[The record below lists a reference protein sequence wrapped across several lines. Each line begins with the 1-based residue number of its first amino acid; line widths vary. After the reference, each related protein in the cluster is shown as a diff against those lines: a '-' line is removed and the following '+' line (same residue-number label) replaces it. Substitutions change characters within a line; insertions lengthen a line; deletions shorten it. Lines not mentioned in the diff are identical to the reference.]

1 VSVQRRPPY
10 RFAALT
16 VIALLAGCSV
26 EPARWADATPAATAA
41 PTVAA
46 PQPSA
51 PAPAPSTPDAFTAT
65 TERVTAA
72 DLPHSWRSGCPVGPA
87 DLRRIRLTFWGFDG
101 VAHTGAIVVH
111 RAVVPDVTSVFRTL
125 YAARFPIRSLRPV
138 DEYGGSDDRS
148 MAADNTSGFNCR
160 NAVAA
165 GRPTWSVH
173 AYGRAIDVNPV
184 ENPYLLGAK
193 VLPPNAVRYVDRAR
207 RRPGMAY
214 AGGTLVQAFAAVGWK
229 WNGTPR
235 RSPDYQ
241 HFSET
246 GG

>member
-10 RFAALT
+10 RFAVLT
-16 VIALLAGCSV
+16 VVALLAGCSA
-26 EPARWADATPAATAA
+26 EPPPGTDPAPAA

-46 PQPSA
+46 PRTSA
-51 PAPAPSTPDAFTAT
+51 PAPARSTPAGFTAT
-65 TERVTAA
+65 TWRVTAA
-72 DLPHSWRSGCPVGPA
+72 DLPHTWRAGCPVGPA

-101 VAHTGAIVVH
+101 AAHAGAIVVH
-111 RAVVPDVTSVFRTL
+111 RAVVADVTSVFRTL
-125 YAARFPIRSLRPV
+125 YAARFPLRSLRPV
-138 DEYGGSDDRS
+138 DDYGGSDDRS

-160 NAVAA
+160 YAVAA
-165 GRPTWSVH
+165 GRPAWSVH

-184 ENPYLLGAK
+184 ENPYLFGGK
-193 VLPPNAVRYVDRAR
+193 VLPPNAVGYVDRSR

-214 AGGTLVQAFAAVGWK
+214 PGGTLVQAFAVVGWK

-235 RSPDYQ
+235 RAPDYQ